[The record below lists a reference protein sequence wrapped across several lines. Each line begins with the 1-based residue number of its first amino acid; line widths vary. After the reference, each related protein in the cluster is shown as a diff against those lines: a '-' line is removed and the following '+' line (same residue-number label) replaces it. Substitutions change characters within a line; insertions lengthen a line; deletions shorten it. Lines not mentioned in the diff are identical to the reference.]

1 MMTEIVVEAVYATTD
16 YQHLWQGK
24 VPAGSSAR
32 QVLLQ
37 SDLPEKF
44 PQTDFYAAPIGIFGK
59 KVNDDYIL
67 SNWDRI
73 EVYRPLLIDPKENRR
88 RRAKQKESFSS

>member
-1 MMTEIVVEAVYATTD
+1 MMTEIIVEAVYATTD
-16 YQHLWQGK
+16 YQHLWQEK

-32 QVLLQ
+32 QVLLL

-88 RRAKQKESFSS
+88 RRAKQKE

>member
-1 MMTEIVVEAVYATTD
+1 MMTEIIVEAVYATTD

-24 VPAGSSAR
+24 IPVGSSAR

-88 RRAKQKESFSS
+88 RRAKQKE